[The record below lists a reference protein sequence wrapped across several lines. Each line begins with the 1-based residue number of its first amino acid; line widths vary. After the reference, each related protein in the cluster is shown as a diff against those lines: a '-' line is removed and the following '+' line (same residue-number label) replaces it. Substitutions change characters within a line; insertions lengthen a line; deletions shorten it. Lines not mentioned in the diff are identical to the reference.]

1 LELVLYPNFKAG
13 DDKITVNIPGIDPI
27 IIPVQVNAGE
37 AKKILLTLEKSRMD
51 LTSTTTSKGKINVVD
66 TRNNKVTTGTV
77 IKL

>member
-1 LELVLYPNFKAG
+1 MLYPNFKAG
-13 DDKITVNIPGIDPI
+13 DDKIIVNIPGIDPI

>member
-1 LELVLYPNFKAG
+1 MLYPNFKAG
-13 DDKITVNIPGIDPI
+13 DDKITINIPGIDPI